1 MTPISDGNRGETVRS
16 LKKTY
21 FCRAFMKRILIITY
35 YWPPAGG
42 PGVQRWLHFVR
53 YLPQYQIE
61 PTVLIPENPFYPIQD
76 TELLKEIPAGVRILK
91 IPISEP
97 YRWAKLFSAGAT
109 RKMSSG
115 ILPGKKAGFL
125 EKCLLFIRGNFFVP
139 DARVGWVNPV
149 VAFLK
154 DYLPENHIDTIVT
167 TGPPHS
173 LHLIGSKLKKQFPL
187 SWIADFRDP
196 WTAIG
201 YHRQL
206 RLLPWAR
213 KKHKKLEKAV
223 LQEADA
229 FIVTSQLLKKQFEK
243 RTQKPI
249 VCVTNGFEPPI
260 KSTYFPVEKPA
271 FVLLHT
277 GSLLTGR
284 NTPALW
290 QALAEFNSENE
301 EFSQLLRIRLVGVV
315 SESIVQNIKTAGLED
330 NLEVVEYQPHDK
342 ILQLQQQAAV
352 LLLAEIDTEETRLI
366 IPGKLFEYYMAKR
379 PILAIGPRDWEV
391 EQMLNETQSGKYFNH
406 SDVSGIKNQLK
417 LWFELHLAGKN
428 QVATTGIE
436 KYSRKNLTGQLAE
449 FIHQQHGYSY

>member
-1 MTPISDGNRGETVRS
+1 M
-16 LKKTY
+16 KK
-21 FCRAFMKRILIITY
+21 ILIITY

-76 TELLKEIPAGVRILK
+76 KELVKEVPAGVHILK

-149 VAFLK
+149 LAFLK
-154 DYLPENHIDTIVT
+154 DYLPENQIDTIIT

-173 LHLIGSKLKKQFPL
+173 LHLIGRKLKNQLPL
-187 SWIADFRDP
+187 TWIADFRDP

-201 YHRQL
+201 YHSQL
-206 RLLPWAR
+206 RLLPWAI
-213 KKHKKLEKAV
+213 KKHQKLEKAV

-229 FIVTSQLLKKQFEK
+229 LIVTSQLLKKQFEK
-243 RTQKPI
+243 HTQKPV
-249 VCVTNGFEPPI
+249 VCITNGFEPS
-260 KSTYFPVEKPA
+260 KKTTLFPLEKPA

-290 QALAEFNSENE
+290 QALGELISENE
-301 EFSQLLRIRLVGVV
+301 KFEALLRIRLVGVV
-315 SESIVQNIKTAGLED
+315 SESIVQSIKDAGLEASLD
-330 NLEVVEYQPHDK
+330 VLEYQPHDK
-342 ILQLQQQAAV
+342 ILQWQQQAAV
-352 LLLAEIDTEETRLI
+352 LLLAEMDTDETRLI
-366 IPGKLFEYYMAKR
+366 IPGKIFEYFMAKR

-391 EQMLNETQSGKYFNH
+391 GQMLNDTQSGHYFNH
-406 SDVSGIKNQLK
+406 SDISGIKNQLK
-417 LWFELHLAGKN
+417 LWFELHLEDKN
-428 QVATTGIE
+428 QVASKGVE
-436 KYSRKNLTGQLAE
+436 KYCRKNLTGQLAN
-449 FIHQQHGYSY
+449 FIKQQDGYCH